1 MNNENNNDYL
11 VPVQEDENKPVLQE
25 VKDTPINLEQDN
37 ISKENNVNSSA
48 NMVMEEIK
56 EVSSNVKEE
65 FEKSFKGFFKYV
77 TTRDTV
83 DLFKLII
90 RLLLIV
96 VIIAIFYFP
105 FSLIKDMGISLL
117 TLIGIKISDAVLNV
131 WYFICDFGYGIFGL
145 VAFYKIVSTRYENL
159 IEKKIIDDEV
169 KNKDDQK

>member
-1 MNNENNNDYL
+1 MHGTHKKVVCFQL
-11 VPVQEDENKPVLQE
+11 
-25 VKDTPINLEQDN
+25 
-37 ISKENNVNSSA
+37 
-48 NMVMEEIK
+48 
-56 EVSSNVKEE
+56 
-65 FEKSFKGFFKYV
+65 
-77 TTRDTV
+77 
-83 DLFKLII
+83 LFKIFAAPVTAALII